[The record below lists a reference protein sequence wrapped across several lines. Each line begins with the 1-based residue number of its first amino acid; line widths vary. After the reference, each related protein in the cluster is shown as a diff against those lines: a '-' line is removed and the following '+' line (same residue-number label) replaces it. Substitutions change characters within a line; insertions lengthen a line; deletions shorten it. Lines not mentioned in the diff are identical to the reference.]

1 MGGVQGFMCGGF
13 CRVCEGGR
21 LTVKLGIENL
31 HGLGSSRFGTF
42 GLCGEGDIE
51 ACMIT
56 ATVPL

>member
-1 MGGVQGFMCGGF
+1 MCGGF

-42 GLCGEGDIE
+42 ELCGEGNI
-51 ACMIT
+51 
-56 ATVPL
+56 